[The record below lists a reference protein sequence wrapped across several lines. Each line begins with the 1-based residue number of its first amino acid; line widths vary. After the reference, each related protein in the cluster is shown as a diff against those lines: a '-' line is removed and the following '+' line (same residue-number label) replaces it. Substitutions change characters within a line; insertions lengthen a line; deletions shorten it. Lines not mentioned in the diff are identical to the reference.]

1 MSDTNNP
8 DNTGRRPLTIK
19 PRSDTGT
26 VKQSF
31 SHGRSKQV
39 SVEVKKKKVVLAPGA
54 TPKVARPAAAAP
66 VAAPVEA
73 EKKPAA
79 AAPQPTA
86 AQEAVQKSNFSEAEL
101 KARKIAIDAAR
112 ADQERRK
119 LEQEAIEEANRRRAD
134 EARRMAE
141 EEKRR
146 AEAGPAHPQA
156 APDEDD
162 AGGRF
167 SRGDRGGADRGDFRG
182 GGRSTAAPRTGATSF
197 SGDRAGAP
205 RGPGG
210 AVRVRPDAAP
220 RGPGGPRPPGGPGGA
235 GPRPGGFSGDRG
247 PPRPGGP
254 GAGPGRGPGGPRGP
268 GGGPRPLAPLDT
280 DDLTPLSELGGR
292 VKRVK
297 SSGDDAPAGGEV
309 RPARKDEPKRRQG
322 RLTISAALGDDEDKQ
337 RSYAAVKRARERERE
352 RRLKMAGGSEKVSR
366 EVVLPESITVADLA
380 NRMSE
385 RQADVVKFMM
395 QQGELVRSTDV
406 LDADTAQ
413 LIVEEFGHTVKR
425 VAESDVEIGLDG
437 VVDKDDH
444 LESRPPV
451 VTVMGHVDHGKTS
464 LLDALRQTD
473 VVSGEAGGITQHIGA
488 YQVQLKSGEK
498 ITFLDT
504 PGHAAF
510 SSMRARGANATDIV
524 ILVVAADDGVM
535 PQTIE
540 AIQHAKAAGAPI
552 IVAVNKIDKHDA
564 KPENVLTQ
572 LLQYDVQVEAMGG
585 ETPAVFVSALKKTGL
600 DELTDTITALA
611 EILELKAN
619 PDRDADGVVIES
631 KLDKG
636 RGPVATVL
644 VKRGTLKRGDIV
656 VAGAQWGRVKALNNE
671 RGQLVDVALP
681 ATPVEVLGLDGA
693 PDPGDQLVVVDS
705 EARAREITDY
715 RVRTKRNKT
724 GPSQRA
730 GTSLE
735 QMLSR
740 LKEGGTAAGGGL
752 KEASFLVKGDV
763 QGSVEAITQSLEK
776 LSTDEVRARVVLGA
790 VGGISESDVQ
800 LAISA
805 GTPIIAFNVRANKQ
819 ARELAEREGVEI
831 RYYSIIYNL
840 IDDVKNTLSGMLPP
854 ERRETFLGYAEIL
867 QIFNI
872 SKAGK
877 VAGCR
882 VSEGIVRRGSGVRLL
897 RDNVVIHEG
906 TLSVLKRFKDEV
918 PEVKQGMECGM
929 AFANYQDI
937 REGDQIECFQVELI
951 ERRLD

>member
-1 MSDTNNP
+1 
-8 DNTGRRPLTIK
+8 
-19 PRSDTGT
+19 
-26 VKQSF
+26 
-31 SHGRSKQV
+31 
-39 SVEVKKKKVVLAPGA
+39 
-54 TPKVARPAAAAP
+54 
-66 VAAPVEA
+66 
-73 EKKPAA
+73 
-79 AAPQPTA
+79 
-86 AQEAVQKSNFSEAEL
+86 
-101 KARKIAIDAAR
+101 
-112 ADQERRK
+112 
-119 LEQEAIEEANRRRAD
+119 
-134 EARRMAE
+134 
-141 EEKRR
+141 
-146 AEAGPAHPQA
+146 
-156 APDEDD
+156 
-162 AGGRF
+162 
-167 SRGDRGGADRGDFRG
+167 
-182 GGRSTAAPRTGATSF
+182 
-197 SGDRAGAP
+197 
-205 RGPGG
+205 
-210 AVRVRPDAAP
+210 
-220 RGPGGPRPPGGPGGA
+220 
-235 GPRPGGFSGDRG
+235 
-247 PPRPGGP
+247 
-254 GAGPGRGPGGPRGP
+254 
-268 GGGPRPLAPLDT
+268 
-280 DDLTPLSELGGR
+280 
-292 VKRVK
+292 
-297 SSGDDAPAGGEV
+297 
-309 RPARKDEPKRRQG
+309 
-322 RLTISAALGDDEDKQ
+322 
-337 RSYAAVKRARERERE
+337 
-352 RRLKMAGGSEKVSR
+352 
-366 EVVLPESITVADLA
+366 
-380 NRMSE
+380 
-385 RQADVVKFMM
+385 
-395 QQGELVRSTDV
+395 
-406 LDADTAQ
+406 
-413 LIVEEFGHTVKR
+413 
-425 VAESDVEIGLDG
+425 
-437 VVDKDDH
+437 
-444 LESRPPV
+444 
-451 VTVMGHVDHGKTS
+451 MGHVDHGKTS

-488 YQVQLKSGEK
+488 YQVQLKTGEK

-564 KPENVLTQ
+564 KPDNVLTQ

-600 DELTDTITALA
+600 DELTATISALA

-636 RGPVATVL
+636 RGSVATVL

-681 ATPVEVLGLDGA
+681 ATPVEVLGLDGS
-693 PDPGDQLVVVDS
+693 PDPGDQFVVVDS
-705 EARAREITDY
+705 EQRAREITDY

-724 GPSQRA
+724 GPAQRA

-740 LKEGGTAAGGGL
+740 LKEGGTASGGGL

-819 ARELAEREGVEI
+819 ARDLAEREGVEI

-840 IDDVKNTLSGMLPP
+840 IDDVKDTLSGMLPP

-867 QIFNI
+867 QVFSI

-906 TLSVLKRFKDEV
+906 TLSTLKRFKDEV

-929 AFANYQDI
+929 AFLNYQDI

-951 ERRLD
+951 ERRLQ

>member
-1 MSDTNNP
+1 MSDTKDT
-8 DNTGRRPLTIK
+8 DNTGRRPLTLK
-19 PRSDTGT
+19 RADSGT

-39 SVEVKKKKVVLAPGA
+39 VVETKKKRVVVVTPGDKPKVVKPAEPE
-54 TPKVARPAAAAP
+54 KVAEAP
-66 VAAPVEA
+66 P
-73 EKKPAA
+73 KL
-79 AAPQPTA
+79 TA
-86 AQEAVQKSNFSEAEL
+86 AQEALQKSGLSEQEL
-101 KARKIAIDAAR
+101 KARQAAIA
-112 ADQERRK
+112 Q
-119 LEQEAIEEANRRRAD
+119 RRAD
-134 EARRMAE
+134 EERRKIEQEALDEANKRRAEEARRLAD

-146 AEAGPAHPQA
+146 IEATARGEV
-156 APDEDD
+156 APPVEEEDRG
-162 AGGRF
+162 ARG
-167 SRGDRGGADRGDFRG
+167 RGDRGAERDTGFRRGPGGAP
-182 GGRSTAAPRTGATSF
+182 PRTS
-197 SGDRAGAP
+197 AGAPP

-210 AVRVRPDAAP
+210 AVRVRPDAGP
-220 RGPGGPRPPGGPGGA
+220 RGPGA
-235 GPRPGGFSGDRG
+235 
-247 PPRPGGP
+247 PRPGGP
-254 GAGPGRGPGGPRGP
+254 GGDRPRPGAPGGDRGAARPGGPP
-268 GGGPRPLAPLDT
+268 GRPGGPRPLAPLDP
-280 DDLTPLSELGGR
+280 DELTPLSELGGR

-297 SSGDDAPAGGEV
+297 SSGDEPTGEA
-309 RPARKDEPKRRQG
+309 RPVRKDEPKRRQG

-352 RRLKMAGGSEKVSR
+352 RRLKMAGGGAEKVAR
-366 EVVLPESITVADLA
+366 EVILPESITVADLA

-425 VAESDVEIGLDG
+425 VAESDVEIGLEGHD
-437 VVDKDDH
+437 DHDDH
-444 LESRPPV
+444 LDPRPPV

-564 KPENVLTQ
+564 DPNKVLTQ

-585 ETPAVFVSALKKTGL
+585 QTPAVQVSALKKTGL
-600 DELTDTITALA
+600 DELTATISALA

-636 RGPVATVL
+636 RGSVATVL
-644 VKRGTLKRGDIV
+644 VNRGTLKRGDIV

-671 RGQLVDVALP
+671 RGQTLETAGP
-681 ATPVEVLGLDGA
+681 ATPVEILGLDGS
-693 PDPGDQLVVVDS
+693 PDPGDAFVVVDS
-705 EARAREITDY
+705 EARAREIIDY
-715 RVRTKRNKT
+715 RVRTKRNKS
-724 GPSQRA
+724 GA
-730 GTSLE
+730 GMRTSLD
-735 QMLSR
+735 QMLAR
-740 LKEGGTAAGGGL
+740 LKEGGSATGGQL
-752 KEASFLVKGDV
+752 KEAAFILKGDV
-763 QGSVEAITQSLEK
+763 QGSVEAITQALEK

-800 LAISA
+800 LAA
-805 GTPIIAFNVRANKQ
+805 GANAPIIAFNVRANKQ
-819 ARELAEREGVEI
+819 ARDLAEREGVEI

-840 IDDVKNTLSGMLPP
+840 IDDVKGVLSGMLAP

-867 QIFNI
+867 QVFSI

-882 VSEGIVRRGSGVRLL
+882 VTEGIVRRGSGVRLL

-906 TLSVLKRFKDEV
+906 TLSTLKRFKDEV

-929 AFANYQDI
+929 AFLNYQDI

-951 ERRLD
+951 ERKLD

>member
-1 MSDTNNP
+1 MSDTKDT
-8 DNTGRRPLTIK
+8 DNTQRRPLTLK
-19 PRSDTGT
+19 RSDTGT

-39 SVEVKKKKVVLAPGA
+39 SVEVKKKKVVVTPGA
-54 TPKVARPAAAAP
+54 APKVVRPEPEKAAAPAAA
-66 VAAPVEA
+66 
-73 EKKPAA
+73 
-79 AAPQPTA
+79 PTA
-86 AQEAVQKSNFSEAEL
+86 AQKAVEKSTLSEAEL
-101 KARKIAIDAAR
+101 KARQAAIAQRKVDE
-112 ADQERRK
+112 ERRRA
-119 LEQEAIEEANRRRAD
+119 EQEAIAEADRRRAE
-134 EARRMAE
+134 EAKRLADAE
-141 EEKRR
+141 KAR
-146 AEAGPAHPQA
+146 AEAPAA
-156 APDEDD
+156 RVEVAGGEEEDD
-162 AGGRF
+162 RPGRGGGGAFRREAGGR
-167 SRGDRGGADRGDFRG
+167 GG
-182 GGRSTAAPRTGATSF
+182 P
-197 SGDRAGAP
+197 AP

-210 AVRVRPDAAP
+210 PGGAGRAPAGAAP
-220 RGPGGPRPPGGPGGA
+220 RGPGGQVRVRPDQDR
-235 GPRPGGFSGDRG
+235 GPRPGGPRPPGDRG
-247 PPRPGGP
+247 PRP
-254 GAGPGRGPGGPRGP
+254 AGPGGDRGPRPAGGPARP
-268 GGGPRPLAPLDT
+268 GGPRPLAPLDM
-280 DDLTPLSELGGR
+280 DEAPSLSELGGR
-292 VKRVK
+292 VKQK
-297 SSGDDAPAGGEV
+297 KTTGDSDGEKTH
-309 RPARKDEPKRRQG
+309 RAAKDEPKRRQG
-322 RLTISAALGDDEDKQ
+322 RLTISAALGDDEERQ
-337 RSYAAVKRARERERE
+337 RSYAAVKRARERERD
-352 RRLKMAGGSEKVSR
+352 RRLKMAGGAGEKVSR
-366 EVVLPESITVADLA
+366 EIILPETITVADLA

-385 RQADVVKFMM
+385 RQADVIKFLM
-395 QQGELVRSTDV
+395 QQGELMRSTDV

-425 VAESDVEIGLDG
+425 VAESDVEAGLEGQEDI
-437 VVDKDDH
+437 DDH

-488 YQVQLKSGEK
+488 YQVQLKSGQK

-552 IVAVNKIDKHDA
+552 IVAVNKVDKHDA
-564 KPENVLTQ
+564 DPNKVLTQ

-585 ETPAVFVSALKKTGL
+585 QTPAVQVSALKKTGL

-636 RGPVATVL
+636 RGSVATVL
-644 VKRGTLKRGDIV
+644 INRGTLKRGDII

-671 RGQLVDVALP
+671 RGQMLETAGP
-681 ATPVEVLGLDGA
+681 ATPVEVLGLDGS
-693 PDPGDQLVVVDS
+693 PDPGDAVVVV
-705 EARAREITDY
+705 ENEQRAREIIDY
-715 RVRTKRNKT
+715 RVRTKRNKS
-724 GPSQRA
+724 GA
-730 GTSLE
+730 GVRTSLD
-735 QMLSR
+735 QMLAR
-740 LKEGGTAAGGGL
+740 LKEGGPATPGGL
-752 KEASFLVKGDV
+752 KEASFIVKGDV

-776 LSTDEVRARVVLGA
+776 LSTEEVRARVVLSG

-800 LAISA
+800 LAA
-805 GTPIIAFNVRANKQ
+805 GAGAPIIAFNVRANKQ
-819 ARELAEREGVEI
+819 ARDLAEREGVEI

-840 IDDVKNTLSGMLPP
+840 IDDVKAVLSGMLAP

-867 QIFNI
+867 QVFQI

-882 VSEGIVRRGSGVRLL
+882 VTEGLVRRGSGVRLL

-906 TLSVLKRFKDEV
+906 TLSTLKRFKDEV
-918 PEVKQGMECGM
+918 AEVKQGMECGM
-929 AFANYQDI
+929 AFVNYQDI
-937 REGDQIECFQVELI
+937 REGDQIECFGVEMI
-951 ERRLD
+951 ERKLE

>member
-1 MSDTNNP
+1 
-8 DNTGRRPLTIK
+8 
-19 PRSDTGT
+19 
-26 VKQSF
+26 
-31 SHGRSKQV
+31 
-39 SVEVKKKKVVLAPGA
+39 
-54 TPKVARPAAAAP
+54 
-66 VAAPVEA
+66 
-73 EKKPAA
+73 
-79 AAPQPTA
+79 
-86 AQEAVQKSNFSEAEL
+86 
-101 KARKIAIDAAR
+101 
-112 ADQERRK
+112 
-119 LEQEAIEEANRRRAD
+119 
-134 EARRMAE
+134 
-141 EEKRR
+141 
-146 AEAGPAHPQA
+146 
-156 APDEDD
+156 
-162 AGGRF
+162 
-167 SRGDRGGADRGDFRG
+167 
-182 GGRSTAAPRTGATSF
+182 
-197 SGDRAGAP
+197 
-205 RGPGG
+205 
-210 AVRVRPDAAP
+210 
-220 RGPGGPRPPGGPGGA
+220 
-235 GPRPGGFSGDRG
+235 
-247 PPRPGGP
+247 
-254 GAGPGRGPGGPRGP
+254 
-268 GGGPRPLAPLDT
+268 
-280 DDLTPLSELGGR
+280 LTPLSELGGR
-292 VKRVK
+292 VKRAK
-297 SSGDDAPAGGEV
+297 TGGGDNEPAGEKAH
-309 RPARKDEPKRRQG
+309 RPKDEPKRRQG
-322 RLTISAALGDDEDKQ
+322 RLTISAALGDEEDRQ

-352 RRLKMAGGSEKVSR
+352 RRMKMAGGASEKVMR

-425 VAESDVEIGLDG
+425 VAESDVEIGLEGATDE
-437 VVDKDDH
+437 DTN
-444 LESRPPV
+444 LQPRPPV

-510 SSMRARGANATDIV
+510 SSMRARGASATDIV

-540 AIQHAKAAGAPI
+540 AIQHAKAANAPI

-564 KPENVLTQ
+564 NPDKVLTQ

-585 ETPAVFVSALKKTGL
+585 QTPAVKVSALKKTGL
-600 DELTDTITALA
+600 TELTDTITALA

-656 VAGAQWGRVKALNNE
+656 VAGGQWGRVKALNNE
-671 RGQLVDVALP
+671 RGQSLENATP
-681 ATPVEVLGLDGA
+681 STPVEILGLDGA
-693 PDPGDQLVVVDS
+693 PDPGDPFVVVES

-715 RVRTKRNKT
+715 RNRTKRNKT
-724 GPSQRA
+724 GA
-730 GTSLE
+730 GMRTSLD
-735 QMLSR
+735 QMLAR
-740 LKEGGTAAGGGL
+740 LKEGGTATGQT
-752 KEASFLVKGDV
+752 KEAAFVLKGDV
-763 QGSVEAITQSLEK
+763 QGSVEAITQALEK

-800 LAISA
+800 LAVSA
-805 GTPIIAFNVRANKQ
+805 NAPIIAFNVRASKQ
-819 ARELAEREGVEI
+819 ARDLAEREGVEI

-840 IDDVKNTLSGMLPP
+840 IDDVKGTLSGMLAP

-872 SKAGK
+872 SKVGK

-882 VSEGIVRRGSGVRLL
+882 VTEGIVRRGSGVRLL

-906 TLSVLKRFKDEV
+906 TLSILKRFKDEV
-918 PEVKQGMECGM
+918 AEVKQGMECGM

-951 ERRLD
+951 ERKLE

>member
-1 MSDTNNP
+1 LD
-8 DNTGRRPLTIK
+8 
-19 PRSDTGT
+19 
-26 VKQSF
+26 
-31 SHGRSKQV
+31 
-39 SVEVKKKKVVLAPGA
+39 
-54 TPKVARPAAAAP
+54 
-66 VAAPVEA
+66 
-73 EKKPAA
+73 
-79 AAPQPTA
+79 
-86 AQEAVQKSNFSEAEL
+86 
-101 KARKIAIDAAR
+101 
-112 ADQERRK
+112 
-119 LEQEAIEEANRRRAD
+119 
-134 EARRMAE
+134 
-141 EEKRR
+141 
-146 AEAGPAHPQA
+146 
-156 APDEDD
+156 PDE
-162 AGGRF
+162 
-167 SRGDRGGADRGDFRG
+167 
-182 GGRSTAAPRTGATSF
+182 
-197 SGDRAGAP
+197 
-205 RGPGG
+205 
-210 AVRVRPDAAP
+210 
-220 RGPGGPRPPGGPGGA
+220 
-235 GPRPGGFSGDRG
+235 
-247 PPRPGGP
+247 
-254 GAGPGRGPGGPRGP
+254 
-268 GGGPRPLAPLDT
+268 
-280 DDLTPLSELGGR
+280 LTPLSELGGR

-297 SSGDDAPAGGEV
+297 TAGGDDAPGGEV

-352 RRLKMAGGSEKVSR
+352 RRLKMAGGSGEKVSR
-366 EVVLPESITVADLA
+366 EVVLPENITVADLA

-425 VAESDVEIGLDG
+425 VAESDVEIGLEGHEDI
-437 VVDKDDH
+437 DDH

-473 VVSGEAGGITQHIGA
+473 VVAGEAGGITQHIGA
-488 YQVQLKSGEK
+488 YQVQLKTGEK

-540 AIQHAKAAGAPI
+540 AIQHAKAANAPI

-564 KPENVLTQ
+564 DPNKVLTQ

-585 ETPAVFVSALKKTGL
+585 QTPAVFVSALKKTGL
-600 DELTDTITALA
+600 DELTATISALA

-636 RGPVATVL
+636 RGSVATVL

-656 VAGAQWGRVKALNNE
+656 VAGGQWGRVKALNNE
-671 RGQLVDVALP
+671 RGQSLESAGP

-693 PDPGDQLVVVDS
+693 PDPGDQVVVVDS

-715 RVRTKRNKT
+715 RLRTKRNKT
-724 GPSQRA
+724 GAPRP
-730 GTSLE
+730 GTSLD
-735 QMLSR
+735 QMLAR
-740 LKEGGTAAGGGL
+740 LKEGGGPAGGGL
-752 KEASFLVKGDV
+752 KEAAFLVKGDV

-805 GTPIIAFNVRANKQ
+805 SAPIIAFNVRANKQ
-819 ARELAEREGVEI
+819 ARDLAEREGVEI

-840 IDDVKNTLSGMLPP
+840 IDDVKNTLSGMLAP

-951 ERRLD
+951 ERRLE

>member
-1 MSDTNNP
+1 MSDTKDT
-8 DNTGRRPLTIK
+8 DNTGRRPLTLK
-19 PRSDTGT
+19 RSDTGT

-39 SVEVKKKKVVLAPGA
+39 AVEVKKKKVVVTPGA
-54 TPKVARPAAAAP
+54 QPKVVRPDPPKAAAP
-66 VAAPVEA
+66 TA
-73 EKKPAA
+73 
-79 AAPQPTA
+79 PTA
-86 AQEAVQKSNFSEAEL
+86 AQEAVQKSSLSEAEL
-101 KARKIAIDAAR
+101 KARQAAINAAR
-112 ADQERRK
+112 ADQERRRA
-119 LEQEAIEEANRRRAD
+119 EAEAVEEANRRRQEEAKRLAD
-134 EARRMAE
+134 

-146 AEAGPAHPQA
+146 AEAGARGDA
-156 APDEDD
+156 APADEEEDE
-162 AGGRF
+162 GGRAE
-167 SRGDRGGADRGDFRG
+167 RGFRREAGRGAPPR
-182 GGRSTAAPRTGATSF
+182 GRSDGPPRTSGAP
-197 SGDRAGAP
+197 P

-210 AVRVRPDAAP
+210 AVRVRPDGD
-220 RGPGGPRPPGGPGGA
+220 R
-235 GPRPGGFSGDRG
+235 PRPGGGFGDRG
-247 PPRPGGP
+247 PRPGGP
-254 GAGPGRGPGGPRGP
+254 GGDRGPRPTGDRGPRPAGGGFGDRGPRPGGGPGRP
-268 GGGPRPLAPLDT
+268 GGPRPLAPLDPEE
-280 DDLTPLSELGGR
+280 LTPLSELGGR
-292 VKRVK
+292 VKRAK
-297 SSGDDAPAGGEV
+297 TGGGDNEPAGEKAH
-309 RPARKDEPKRRQG
+309 RATKDEPKRRQG
-322 RLTISAALGDDEDKQ
+322 KLTISAALGDDEERQ
-337 RSYAAVKRARERERE
+337 RSYAAVKRARERERD
-352 RRLKMAGGSEKVSR
+352 RRLKMAGGASEKVSR
-366 EVVLPESITVADLA
+366 EVILPESITVADLA

-385 RQADVVKFMM
+385 RQADVIKFLM
-395 QQGELVRSTDV
+395 QQGELMRSTDT

-425 VAESDVEIGLDG
+425 VAESDVEIGLEGATDED
-437 VVDKDDH
+437 VN
-444 LESRPPV
+444 LQPRPPV

-510 SSMRARGANATDIV
+510 SSMRARGASATDIV

-540 AIQHAKAAGAPI
+540 AIQHAKAANAPI

-564 KPENVLTQ
+564 DPNKVLTQ

-585 ETPAVFVSALKKTGL
+585 QTPAVQVSALKKTGL
-600 DELTDTITALA
+600 DELTATISALA

-656 VAGAQWGRVKALNNE
+656 VAGGQWGRVKALNNE
-671 RGQLVDVALP
+671 RGQTVEDATP
-681 ATPVEVLGLDGA
+681 STPVEILGLDGA
-693 PDPGDQLVVVDS
+693 PDPGDPFVVVDS

-715 RVRTKRNKT
+715 RNRTKKSKT
-724 GPSQRA
+724 SGGMR
-730 GTSLE
+730 TSLD
-735 QMLSR
+735 QMLAR
-740 LKEGGTAAGGGL
+740 LKEGGAAAGQT
-752 KEASFLVKGDV
+752 KEAAFVLKGDV
-763 QGSVEAITQSLEK
+763 QGSVEAITQALEK

-800 LAISA
+800 LAVSA
-805 GTPIIAFNVRANKQ
+805 NAPIIAFNVRASKQ
-819 ARELAEREGVEI
+819 ARDLAEREGVEI

-840 IDDVKNTLSGMLPP
+840 IDDVKGTLSGMLAP

-872 SKAGK
+872 SKVGK

-882 VSEGIVRRGSGVRLL
+882 VSEGVVRRGSGVRLL

-906 TLSVLKRFKDEV
+906 TLSILKRFKDEV
-918 PEVKQGMECGM
+918 AEVKQGMECGM

-951 ERRLD
+951 ERKLE

>member
-1 MSDTNNP
+1 
-8 DNTGRRPLTIK
+8 
-19 PRSDTGT
+19 

-39 SVEVKKKKVVLAPGA
+39 VVETKKKRVVVTPGAQPKVVRPEPEKTVAP
-54 TPKVARPAAAAP
+54 TPLSVA
-66 VAAPVEA
+66 E
-73 EKKPAA
+73 EN
-79 AAPQPTA
+79 
-86 AQEAVQKSNFSEAEL
+86 AQKRGLSEAEL
-101 KARKIAIDAAR
+101 KARQAALQQRR
-112 ADQERRK
+112 AEEERRRA
-119 LEQEAIEEANRRRAD
+119 EAEAIEEANKRRQ
-134 EARRMAE
+134 EESRRIAE

-146 AEAGPAHPQA
+146 AEASAARGEVPGVVVADEEDEAGRGERAGFRREGGRGPAA
-156 APDEDD
+156 
-162 AGGRF
+162 
-167 SRGDRGGADRGDFRG
+167 
-182 GGRSTAAPRTGATSF
+182 RS
-197 SGDRAGAP
+197 
-205 RGPGG
+205 GPG
-210 AVRVRPDAAP
+210 AAP
-220 RGPGGPRPPGGPGGA
+220 RGAGA
-235 GPRPGGFSGDRG
+235 ARPGGSRTG
-247 PPRPGGP
+247 PGSSPRPAAARP
-254 GAGPGRGPGGPRGP
+254 APERAGVPGRS
-268 GGGPRPLAPLDT
+268 RPLAPLDPE
-280 DDLTPLSELGGR
+280 DLTPLSELGGR
-292 VKRVK
+292 VKRAK
-297 SSGDDAPAGGEV
+297 TSAAGDEPTGDKAH
-309 RPARKDEPKRRQG
+309 RPKDEPKRRQG
-322 RLTISAALGDDEDKQ
+322 KLTISAALGDDEEKQ

-352 RRLKMAGGSEKVSR
+352 RRLKMAGGASEKVMR
-366 EVVLPESITVADLA
+366 EVVLPESITVAELA

-385 RQADVVKFMM
+385 RQADVVKFLM

-425 VAESDVEIGLDG
+425 VAESDVEIGLQGDT
-437 VVDKDDH
+437 DEDTN
-444 LESRPPV
+444 LQPRPPV

-488 YQVQLKSGEK
+488 YQVQLKTGEK

-552 IVAVNKIDKHDA
+552 IVAVNKVDKHDA
-564 KPENVLTQ
+564 DPDKVLTQ
-572 LLQYDVQVEAMGG
+572 LLQYDVQVESMGG
-585 ETPAVFVSALKKTGL
+585 ETPAVKVSALKKTGL
-600 DELTDTITALA
+600 DDLTATISALA
-611 EILELKAN
+611 EVLELKAN
-619 PDRDADGVVIES
+619 PERDADGVVIES

-636 RGPVATVL
+636 RGSVATVL
-644 VKRGTLKRGDIV
+644 VNRGTLKRGDIV

-671 RGQLVDVALP
+671 RGQSVETASP
-681 ATPVEVLGLDGA
+681 ATPVEILGLDGS
-693 PDPGDQLVVVDS
+693 PDPGDAFVVVDS
-705 EARAREITDY
+705 EQRAREVIDY

-724 GPSQRA
+724 GTGMR
-730 GTSLE
+730 TSLDA
-735 QMLSR
+735 MLAR
-740 LKEGGTAAGGGL
+740 LKEGGPATPGGGL
-752 KEASFLVKGDV
+752 KEATFILKGDV
-763 QGSVEAITQSLEK
+763 QGSVEAITQALEK

-800 LAISA
+800 LAVTVNS
-805 GTPIIAFNVRANKQ
+805 PIIAFNVRANKQ

-840 IDDVKNTLSGMLPP
+840 IDDVKGTLSGMLAP

-867 QIFNI
+867 QVFSI

-882 VSEGIVRRGSGVRLL
+882 VTEGIVRRGSGVRLL

-906 TLSVLKRFKDEV
+906 TLSTLKRFKDEV
-918 PEVKQGMECGM
+918 AEVKQGMECGM

-951 ERRLD
+951 ERKLA

>member
-1 MSDTNNP
+1 M
-8 DNTGRRPLTIK
+8 
-19 PRSDTGT
+19 
-26 VKQSF
+26 
-31 SHGRSKQV
+31 
-39 SVEVKKKKVVLAPGA
+39 
-54 TPKVARPAAAAP
+54 PAKIAAP
-66 VAAPVEA
+66 SGAMAVAA
-73 EKKPAA
+73 
-79 AAPQPTA
+79 
-86 AQEAVQKSNFSEAEL
+86 L
-101 KARKIAIDAAR
+101 
-112 ADQERRK
+112 
-119 LEQEAIEEANRRRAD
+119 RRAPAQVVD
-134 EARRMAE
+134 SLAIVRP
-141 EEKRR
+141 RR
-146 AEAGPAHPQA
+146 AV
-156 APDEDD
+156 
-162 AGGRF
+162 R
-167 SRGDRGGADRGDFRG
+167 
-182 GGRSTAAPRTGATSF
+182 
-197 SGDRAGAP
+197 
-205 RGPGG
+205 GG
-210 AVRVRPDAAP
+210 AVRVRPDAGP

-235 GPRPGGFSGDRG
+235 ARPGGFSGDRG

-254 GAGPGRGPGGPRGP
+254 GGAGRGPGGPGRGP

-297 SSGDDAPAGGEV
+297 TSGDDAPAGGEV

-322 RLTISAALGDDEDKQ
+322 RLTVSAALGDDDEKQ
-337 RSYAAVKRARERERE
+337 RSYAAVKRARERERD
-352 RRLKMAGGSEKVSR
+352 RRLKMAGGAGEKVSR

-437 VVDKDDH
+437 HEDIDDH

-488 YQVQLKSGEK
+488 YQVQLKTGEK

-552 IVAVNKIDKHDA
+552 IVAVNKVDKHDA

-585 ETPAVFVSALKKTGL
+585 ETPAVSVSALKKTGL
-600 DELTDTITALA
+600 DELTATISALA

-636 RGPVATVL
+636 RGPVSTVL
-644 VKRGTLKRGDIV
+644 VRRGTLKRGDIV

-693 PDPGDQLVVVDS
+693 PDPGDQFVVVDS

-715 RVRTKRNKT
+715 RVRTKRNKS
-724 GPSQRA
+724 GPTARA
-730 GTSLE
+730 GTSLD
-735 QMLSR
+735 QMLAR
-740 LKEGGTAAGGGL
+740 LKEGGSTSGGGGL
-752 KEASFLVKGDV
+752 KEAAFLVKGDV

-840 IDDVKNTLSGMLPP
+840 IDDVKGVLSGMLAP

-867 QIFNI
+867 QVFNI

-906 TLSVLKRFKDEV
+906 TLSVLKAL
-918 PEVKQGMECGM
+918 QG
-929 AFANYQDI
+929 
-937 REGDQIECFQVELI
+937 
-951 ERRLD
+951 